1 MTEWFEQWFG
11 EAYLRLYEHRDDE
24 DADHLTGLIGS
35 VVPLAGCSVLD
46 LGCGPGRHA
55 AQFRRRGARVIGYDL
70 SMPLLSRAHHR
81 GSRDRLPVVRGDM
94 RRLPFRTDAFD
105 VAVNLFTSFGYFADD
120 AQHRLVVQ
128 EAARTLH
135 SGGTFVLD
143 YLNADDVR
151 RTLVPHE
158 ERQIG
163 TQQVAIDRSITD
175 SGRFVVKEI
184 RLADTGRSVI
194 ERVRLFAPI
203 ELEALVS
210 AAGLTV
216 THRFG
221 GYGGDGQTEPG
232 DRVILVAKKR

>member
-1 MTEWFEQWFG
+1 MSSN
-11 EAYLRLYEHRDDE
+11 R
-24 DADHLTGLIGS
+24 
-35 VVPLAGCSVLD
+35 P
-46 LGCGPGRHA
+46 
-55 AQFRRRGARVIGYDL
+55 RRSNRSGA
-70 SMPLLSRAHHR
+70 
-81 GSRDRLPVVRGDM
+81 
-94 RRLPFRTDAFD
+94 
-105 VAVNLFTSFGYFADD
+105 
-120 AQHRLVVQ
+120 LVVI
-128 EAARTLH
+128 AAILVTSCSSGSSGLTLK
-135 SGGTFVLD
+135 STCID